1 MLIAQLSDPHLRT
14 SGVLYKGIADSAAM
28 FRAAIRQVVELRP
41 RPDLVVLTGDLVD
54 EGTAA
59 EYALAMDLLAALD
72 LPFVAIPGN
81 HDEREGFRQAFASR
95 AWLPAEGPIHV
106 VAGDHGP
113 VRVLGLDVTVPG
125 EHHGMVDD
133 AAVAWLTDALAAE
146 PERPTL
152 LLLHQPPILSGI
164 PYLDDYRCFGEERLA
179 EVVARF
185 PAIVRIACGHV
196 HRFMLTDF
204 AGRSLCTAPST
215 ATAIALRLDPDAKPA
230 SYLEPPGFLLHR
242 WSEAGLV
249 THLVPIGSF
258 PGPYDFF

>member
-14 SGVLYKGIADSAAM
+14 GGVLYKGIVDSAAT
-28 FRAAIRQVVELRP
+28 FRAAIRQVVQLRP

-59 EYALAMDLLAALD
+59 EYAVAMDLLAALD

-81 HDEREGFRQAFASR
+81 HDERAGFRQAFAGR

-133 AAVAWLTDALAAE
+133 AAATWLTAALAAE

-152 LLLHQPPILSGI
+152 LLLHQPPIMSGI
-164 PYLDDYRCFGEERLA
+164 PYLDEFRCFGEARLA
-179 EVVARF
+179 EIVARF

-196 HRFMLTDF
+196 HRFMLADF

-215 ATAIALRLDPDAKPA
+215 ATAIALRLDPDARPA
-230 SYLEPPGFLLHR
+230 SYLEPPGFLLHH
-242 WSEAGLV
+242 WSGAGLV